1 MRHWTLSEIETPDG
15 TRSPVVLHSRDGAER
30 VVLIE
35 LRPGDELGEHQV
47 RESGVV
53 VVVDGSVRVEAGD
66 ESFDAGAG
74 EVFHFEPGERHSVTS
89 ESGGRVLL
97 FLAPWP
103 AVSASSA
110 GSAPSAGT

>member
-1 MRHWTLSEIETPDG
+1 MEHWTLDEIDTPHG

-35 LRPGDELGEHQV
+35 LQAGDELGEHQV
-47 RESGVV
+47 RESGVL
-53 VVVDGSVRVEAGD
+53 VVVDGAVRVDAGA

-74 EVFHFEPGERHSVTS
+74 EVFHFDPGERHSVTS

-103 AVSASSA
+103 AGVSAS
-110 GSAPSAGT
+110 